1 MYIKSFT
8 TFINESMD
16 NDNKIEGHRHKISDI
31 QKIKDFIFAGKA
43 IFTIESQDS
52 GVWYTYQ
59 MNQAKKNENLFF
71 VSVLRG
77 ADNLSSYSYMGLVI
91 KEGENFK
98 FTLTKNSKYKID
110 AVCVKAFSFFF
121 TNITRNF
128 IHPKMNFYH
137 MGICGKCGRV
147 LTTPDSVDRGIGPV
161 CAKSVISEEEE
172 INMDRKNKLV
182 KMRKEWNYDDVKAKR
197 KLG

>member
-1 MYIKSFT
+1 MYLKSFT
-8 TFINESMD
+8 QYNESM
-16 NDNKIEGHRHKISDI
+16 NDNMIEGHRHQISDI
-31 QKIKDFIFAGKA
+31 QKIKDFIFAGKS

-52 GVWYTYQ
+52 GVWYTYK
-59 MNQAKKNENLFF
+59 MNVAKKNENLYF

-77 ADNLSSYSYMGLVI
+77 TDNLSSYSYMGLVI
-91 KEGENFK
+91 KEGDNYK

-110 AVCVKAFSFFF
+110 ATCVKAFGFFF

-137 MGICGKCGRV
+137 MGYCGRCGKA
-147 LTTPDSVDRGIGPV
+147 LTVPDSVERGLGPY
-161 CAKSVISEEEE
+161 CANLSEEEG
-172 INMDRKNKLV
+172 INLDRKTKFV
-182 KMRKEWNYDDVKAKR
+182 RMRKEWNQDEVKAKR